1 MDTPHND
8 IFALILESQHAD
20 QARLTGALEKRDTF
34 PADWS
39 GGQSE
44 GRLAVDVFD
53 AGDMIVVLAPMAG
66 ADPRHVDVYL
76 HEDMLS
82 IRGKRMHHESDTPSE
97 RMYHSECYWGPFS
110 RSIVL
115 PVDVVP
121 GGAEA
126 EFKHGLLTVRIPKT
140 REHQVARSIP
150 IEIIEE

>member
-1 MDTPHND
+1 MDTPKDD
-8 IFALILESQHAD
+8 IFALILESQQAD
-20 QARLTGALEKRDTF
+20 QARLTGALQKRDTF

-66 ADPRHVDVYL
+66 ADPKHVDVYL
-76 HEDMLS
+76 HDDMLS
-82 IRGKRMHHESDTPSE
+82 IRGKRMHHESTMDSGQ
-97 RMYHSECYWGPFS
+97 MYHSECYWGPFS

-121 GGAEA
+121 GAVEA
-126 EFKHGLLTVRIPKT
+126 EFKHGLLTVRIPKA
-140 REHQVARSIP
+140 RERHVRRSIP
-150 IEIIEE
+150 IEIVEE